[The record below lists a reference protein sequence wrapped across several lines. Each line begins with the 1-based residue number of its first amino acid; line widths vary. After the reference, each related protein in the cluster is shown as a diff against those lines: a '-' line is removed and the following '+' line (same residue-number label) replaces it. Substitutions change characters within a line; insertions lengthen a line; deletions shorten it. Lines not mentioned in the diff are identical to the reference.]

1 MTLFK
6 KFAALGVAVVAGY
19 AAIAWVGDQRIHP
32 IQFQIIF
39 WAVFA
44 MYLCGIIAAWRS
56 DGTEA
61 RALGTIMFFAVAI
74 RLIMVIGPPTL
85 SDDIYRYAWDGRVQA
100 AGFNPYLVAP
110 IDPKLAALQ
119 GSELY
124 KILCVRYTPNAAVYP
139 PLAEELFFVSAVTGS
154 GQVYFIKIFLALLD
168 IGSIWLLILILR
180 RLKINP
186 LRCIVYA
193 WSPLAVIEI
202 SQSGH
207 IEGLSVFLVLAATL
221 AVLNRKDMA
230 GGALAALAVAAKFT
244 PAIFLPALYR
254 RKDWRFPAAFALT
267 LGVICLPYITAVKT
281 FFGLS
286 TQGANLPHF
295 NAGLKAIGESVF
307 GQSAAFSHQY
317 NLFAIAVLAIFGM
330 VVWLRNDGSD
340 ARTMDGLLQ
349 MAAVFLIVT
358 PFLPSWYVLLIVPL
372 MAWRLSPAYIW
383 LSGAS
388 MLLYLVYLNPAKG
401 TGAMTFIEY
410 FVFFVLLLAQAAYH
424 YWRQKQGLTPGPT
437 VDRIIKDL

>member
-6 KFAALGVAVVAGY
+6 KFTALGLAVGAGF
-19 AAIAWVGDQRIHP
+19 AAIAWTGNQRIHP

-44 MYLCGIIAAWRS
+44 LYVVGLVAAWRS
-56 DGTEA
+56 DGTDA
-61 RALGTIMFFAVAI
+61 RALGAIMFFAIAI

-85 SDDIYRYAWDGRVQA
+85 SDDIYRYAWDGKVQA

-110 IDPKLAALQ
+110 TDPKLAALQ
-119 GSELY
+119 GSDLY
-124 KILCVRYTPNAAVYP
+124 RSLCVRYTPNAAVYP

-154 GQVYFIKIFLALLD
+154 GQVYFIKFFLALLD
-168 IGSIWLLILILR
+168 IASIWLLILILR
-180 RLKINP
+180 RLKVNP
-186 LRCIVYA
+186 LRSIVYA

-221 AVLNRKDMA
+221 AVLNRKDIA
-230 GGALAALAVAAKFT
+230 GGGLAALAVAAKFT

-267 LGVICLPYITAVKT
+267 LALICLPYKAAAKT

-286 TQGANLPHF
+286 TQDANLPHF
-295 NAGLKAIGESVF
+295 NAGLKAVGEAVF
-307 GQSAAFSHQY
+307 GQSAAFSHKY
-317 NLFAIAVLAIFGM
+317 NLFAVAVLAIVGL

-340 ARTMDGLLQ
+340 ARTMDGLLL

-358 PFLPSWYVLLIVPL
+358 PFLPSWYVLLIVPFL
-372 MAWRLSPAYIW
+372 AWRLSPAYIW

-401 TGAMTFIEY
+401 TGAVSFLEY
-410 FVFFVLLLAQAAYH
+410 FVFVALLLAQAGVSFL
-424 YWRQKQGLTPGPT
+424 RRKQGLTPGPT